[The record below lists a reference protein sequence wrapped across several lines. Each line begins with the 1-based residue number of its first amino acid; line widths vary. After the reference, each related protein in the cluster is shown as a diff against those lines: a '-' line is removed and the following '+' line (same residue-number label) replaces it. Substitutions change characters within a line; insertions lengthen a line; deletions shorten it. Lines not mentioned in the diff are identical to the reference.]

1 MEFLIFGILSVL
13 TVGFSALWALHIHR
27 HPSVDRRIS
36 SPLKLITA
44 GVFIASL
51 LMFIPV
57 CYDWIGWKDG
67 YTYIRPVLLAILNA
81 VRIFLAGVEFD
92 IVENAVPAAPVW
104 CKVAYCLYAA
114 ILYAVA
120 PILTFSN
127 VLSLFKNMTGE
138 MRLRTCRNRP
148 IYIMSELNAPSV
160 TLANSIVADY
170 TGKRRNRPLIVF
182 CDVFVQNEEQNY
194 ELLQQVR
201 QLNAICLK
209 KDASHVTF
217 SRKGRPMEFFLIG
230 ENEVENTEQVIR
242 LTEKWKD
249 STRIVSLYV
258 FSSDPTTDSILDS
271 IDIGHRLLHADVMD
285 TMKQHLTKGL
295 VEQIWQT
302 ADYEMSGGFFVRRI
316 DPVDVLVQDVLTK
329 NDYADY
335 IEIQE
340 AAQQTKT
347 ISVTILGM
355 GRHGVHFLKTA
366 LWFYQRYGIRLEFNI
381 FDMGTENGDPKKR
394 LGQECPEL
402 IGINPST
409 QNGDALYDI
418 RFFTGVDCFSCD
430 FNNLV
435 LHDERQ
441 RFEKTNLVFVALG
454 DDDRNIRA
462 AMMVQTLFARLQAT
476 QADPR
481 DIPFIYSIVC
491 DDGKAANLNSCPAD
505 PQKKKEAAAFRRIR
519 YIGARLDRYSY
530 SVLRN
535 IKYDERNAFEYHL
548 DWLKKESQLHTTYR
562 IAESGQPHPQLDICI
577 AFKNELDQELEERG
591 TTLYWG
597 DTNYFSD
604 GSSHGIVDKMVVD
617 LMESYMRYAYFRRSS
632 QAKAIHKKALAKIPH
647 IIETCC
653 NGPICNCDICRTSRL
668 TEHMR
673 WNAYMRSLGYC
684 HNSNGGKRDP
694 LAKLHPDLCPWYEL
708 PCKERYKD

>member
-1 MEFLIFGILSVL
+1 MEFLIFGMLSVFA
-13 TVGFSALWALHIHR
+13 VGFSALWALRIHL
-27 HPSVDRRIS
+27 HPSADRRIS

-57 CYDWIGWKDG
+57 CYDWSGWKDR
-67 YTYIRPVLLAILNA
+67 YTYIRPVLLAITNA
-81 VRIFLAGVEFD
+81 IRIFLAGVELD
-92 IVENAVPAAPVW
+92 IVEDAVPAAPVW
-104 CKVAYCLYAA
+104 CRIAYCLYAA

-120 PILTFSN
+120 PILTFTN
-127 VLSLFKNMTGE
+127 VLSMFKNMTGE
-138 MRLRTCRNRP
+138 MQLRICRKRP

-201 QLNAICLK
+201 QINAICLK
-209 KDASHVTF
+209 KDATHVAF
-217 SRKGRPMEFFLIG
+217 SRKGLPVEFFLIG

-249 STRIVSLYV
+249 STRIISLYV

-271 IDIGHRLLHADVMD
+271 IDIGHRLLHANLVDK
-285 TMKQHLTKGL
+285 MKKHLTKGL
-295 VEQIWQT
+295 VEQIWQS
-302 ADYEMSGGFFVRRI
+302 ANYEMSGSFFVRRI

-355 GRHGVHFLKTA
+355 GSHGVHFLKTA

-381 FDMGTENGDPKKR
+381 FDMGTENGDPEKR

-402 IGINPST
+402 IRINPST
-409 QNGDALYDI
+409 QGGDALYDI
-418 RFFTGVDCFSCD
+418 RFFTGLDCFSYD
-430 FNNLV
+430 FSNLV

-462 AMMVQTLFARLQAT
+462 ATMVQTLFARLQAPQT
-476 QADPR
+476 APR
-481 DIPFIYSIVC
+481 DIPFIYSIVY
-491 DDGKAANLNSCPAD
+491 DDGKAANLNSCPAA
-505 PQKKKEAAAFRRIR
+505 PEEKKEAAAFRRIR
-519 YIGARLDRYSY
+519 FVGARLDRYSY
-530 SVLRN
+530 SVLQN
-535 IKYDERNAFEYHL
+535 FKYDERNAFENHL
-548 DWLKKESQLHTTYR
+548 DWLKKESQLHTAYR

-577 AFKNELDQELEERG
+577 AFKKELDQELKERG

-597 DTNYFSD
+597 DTDYFSD
-604 GSSHGIVDKMVVD
+604 DSDHRIVDKKVVG
-617 LMESYMRYAYFRRSS
+617 LTESYMRYAYFRQSS
-632 QAKAIHKKALAKIPH
+632 RAKAIHKKALAKIPH
-647 IIETCC
+647 IIETCN
-653 NGPICNCDICRTSRL
+653 NGPICNCGICRVSRL

-684 HNSNGGKRDP
+684 RNSRGSRRDP
-694 LAKLHPDLCPWYEL
+694 LAKLHPDICPWYEL
-708 PCKERYKD
+708 PCQERYKD